1 MNNWRL
7 IVDWDV
13 LARAESQ
20 AEDDIAEQLGVGGA
34 AEDAELDRLK
44 DCAEADILARANLVG
59 RFAPLVAEFCVR
71 RYHNMSQKMLQSP
84 GLLLQEP
91 FFVEVHK
98 RRCESGDVYYRDS
111 SLSTS

>member
-1 MNNWRL
+1 MINRRL
-7 IVDWDV
+7 TVDWDR
-13 LARAESQ
+13 LAHAESQ

-71 RYHNMSQKMLQSP
+71 RYLCMSQKMLQFP
-84 GLLLQEP
+84 GLLLQN
-91 FFVEVHK
+91 H
-98 RRCESGDVYYRDS
+98 S
-111 SLSTS
+111 